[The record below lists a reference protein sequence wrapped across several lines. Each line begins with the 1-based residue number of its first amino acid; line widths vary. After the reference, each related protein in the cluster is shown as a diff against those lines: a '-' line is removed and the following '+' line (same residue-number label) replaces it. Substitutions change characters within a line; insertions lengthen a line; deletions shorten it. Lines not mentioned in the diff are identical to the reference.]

1 MSKDDQIT
9 MSNPVDHVEEKY
21 LQSTDADTA
30 ASNSSGINDDNSSAD
45 TPPNLDDIRSAGF

>member
-9 MSNPVDHVEEKY
+9 INTLVDHVEEKY
-21 LQSTDADTA
+21 LQSTDADTT
-30 ASNSSGINDDNSSAD
+30 ASSSSSINDDDHTAD